1 MNELGLFDYLLMIV
15 AMIASWGIYFA
26 AQPPPSERHD
36 EPAVQPLLSAS
47 LGGVGWIAPSTGTQE
62 AALPL
67 DRALNRICSACG
79 YRSIE
84 TFLAGAKLSYEL
96 IVGAFASGDL
106 APYAYLLSDGV
117 RDAFAEAIAER
128 QARDETIELTF
139 IGLRACD
146 IVGAE
151 LAGGRVSI
159 DVRFVGEMVSVT
171 RDSNAK
177 VVAGDPGRVV
187 NVAEIWTFERDLRL
201 ATPAWQ
207 LTATDTD
214 E

>member
-1 MNELGLFDYLLMIV
+1 MYEFGLFDYLLMIGAV
-15 AMIASWGIYFA
+15 IASWGIYLA

-47 LGGVGWIAPSTGTQE
+47 LGGVGWIAPSTETQE
-62 AALPL
+62 APLPL
-67 DRALNRICSACG
+67 DRVLNRVCSACG
-79 YRSIE
+79 YRSIDA
-84 TFLAGAKLSYEL
+84 FLAGAKLSYEA
-96 IVGAFASGDL
+96 IIGAFAGGDL
-106 APYAYLLSDGV
+106 APHGYLLSDGV

-128 QARDETIELTF
+128 QARGETIELTF

-146 IVGAE
+146 IVDAE
-151 LAGGRVSI
+151 LAGGRASI

-171 RDSNAK
+171 RDSDGRA
-177 VVAGDPGRVV
+177 VAGDPGRVV
-187 NVAEIWTFERDLRL
+187 DIAEIWTFERDVRS
-201 ATPAWQ
+201 ATRDWQ